1 MINQSH
7 LNNRYRFNNKK
18 SKYPKLRSRKRKRE
32 DESKNNH
39 QTLILI
45 QVHHHHLLLVH
56 PHHHLEIDLNAKEK
70 IENKV
75 KNIKKIRK
83 DELFFILY
91 FIFIKKMGNFL
102 SEIDGDEF

>member
-1 MINQSH
+1 MISQNH
-7 LNNRYRFNNKK
+7 HNNRSRFNNKK
-18 SKYPKLRSRKRKRE
+18 LKYPKLRSRKRKRE
-32 DESKNNH
+32 DENKNH

-45 QVHHHHLLLVH
+45 QVHHHPLLLVH
-56 PHHHLEIDLNAKEK
+56 PHRHLEIDLNAKEK